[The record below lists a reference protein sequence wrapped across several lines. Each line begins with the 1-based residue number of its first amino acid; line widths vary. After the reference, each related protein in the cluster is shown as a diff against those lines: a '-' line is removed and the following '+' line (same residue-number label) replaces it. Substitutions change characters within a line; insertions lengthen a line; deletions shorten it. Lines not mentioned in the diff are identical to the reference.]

1 MEASDIARIGIHL
14 NQFLTEF
21 DDCFGRSEPRQHLR
35 NYLRGQLGNLHR
47 KSVEPIALEVGTP
60 VRTLQG
66 FFERTRWDELRL
78 RDRIQRI
85 VARDHPDSHA
95 IGIID
100 ESANPKKGTHTVGV
114 QRQWCGRTGKLDN
127 CVVGV
132 HTGYV
137 AGDFQALLDSD
148 LFLPQEWA
156 DDPVRRREAHVPE
169 TLGFRTKLE
178 MAQEQVRRAL
188 ANGIRVEFWTFDAFY
203 GRDGVFLDALETLG
217 QNYVA
222 EVPANFRGWLREP
235 RVLQGP
241 TREAMHQIGR
251 RRRFPRL
258 ARQNPPTSEVQDLV
272 RHSPVFRRQGWK
284 RFRIRDGERGPM
296 IWEVQSAPFYRKHS
310 DGLPGRVHTLF
321 VARNALNPGEVK
333 YFVANVPPS
342 RKGKGITLERLVYV
356 GFSRW
361 PIERVFQ
368 QAKDE
373 LGMDHFE
380 MRGWR
385 TIHRHLYVTQLSHL
399 FCARERQRLREK
411 NGRAGRG
418 LGSSDGGA
426 SPNSGFGLGAGP
438 PTPAEGPER
447 TVREDLHDLDLLP
460 GAESPGA
467 RVAQQ
472 DHAETHPATWNP
484 PHGTAVLCPA

>member
-1 MEASDIARIGIHL
+1 MEAGDIARIGIHL
-14 NQFLTEF
+14 NEFLCEF
-21 DDCFGRSEPRQHLR
+21 DDCFRRSEPREHLR
-35 NYLRGQLGNLHR
+35 SYLRGQLGNLHR

-66 FFERTRWDELRL
+66 FFERTRWDEGRL

-85 VARDHPDSHA
+85 VARDHADRHA

-100 ESANPKKGTHTVGV
+100 ESAHPKKGTHTAGV
-114 QRQWCGRTGKLDN
+114 QQQWCGRTGKLDN

-137 AGDFQALLDSD
+137 AGDFQALLDSA
-148 LFLPQEWA
+148 LFLPRDWA
-156 DDPVRRREAHVPE
+156 DDSARRREAHVPPE
-169 TLGFRTKLE
+169 LTFRTKLQI
-178 MAQEQVRRAL
+178 AQEQVRRAL

-241 TREAMHQIGR
+241 TLEDRHQVGQ

-258 ARQNPPTSEVQDLV
+258 ARRNPPTSEVQDLV
-272 RHSPVFRRQGWK
+272 RHSPMFRRQEWQ
-284 RFRIRDGERGPM
+284 RFRIRDGARGPM
-296 IWEVQSAPFYRKHS
+296 IWEVQSAPFYRKHTN
-310 DGLPGRVHTLF
+310 GLPGRVHTLF
-321 VARNALNPGEVK
+321 VARNLLNPAEIK

-342 RKGKGITLERLVYV
+342 RKGITLERLVYV

-368 QAKDE
+368 QTKDE

-385 TIHRHLYVTQLSHL
+385 AIHRHLYVTQLSHL

-411 NGRAGRG
+411 NGRPGRG
-418 LGSSDGGA
+418 SGADRGAGS
-426 SPNSGFGLGAGP
+426 NSGVGLGAGAG
-438 PTPAEGPER
+438 TLTEGSER
-447 TVREDLHDLDLLP
+447 AICEDVHDLDLSP
-460 GAESPGA
+460 GTESAGA
-467 RVAQQ
+467 RVTQQ
-472 DHAETHPATWNP
+472 DYPAPHSGPWNP
-484 PHGTAVLCPA
+484 SHTTAVLCSP